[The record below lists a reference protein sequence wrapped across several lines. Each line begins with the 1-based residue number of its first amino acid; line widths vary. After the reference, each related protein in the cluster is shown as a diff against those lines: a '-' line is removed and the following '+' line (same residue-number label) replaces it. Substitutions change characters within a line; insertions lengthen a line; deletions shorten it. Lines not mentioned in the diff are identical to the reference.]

1 VSFVFASN
9 SFLAYSCLSFLALK
23 DMDIVGRKTLH
34 LLRLLTFF
42 IAILLQRGTVA
53 ESSSIQNY
61 TKYRQISSLRLERI
75 NKHLD
80 KINKPPVLTIEV
92 MLFIAIN
99 VSYNVFIVVEILMTM
114 HTK

>member
-1 VSFVFASN
+1 
-9 SFLAYSCLSFLALK
+9 
-23 DMDIVGRKTLH
+23 MDIVGRKRRYSCSTLH
-34 LLRLLTFF
+34 LLLLTFF
-42 IAILLQRGTVA
+42 IAILLLQRGTLA

-61 TKYRQISSLRLERI
+61 TRYRQISSLRLERI

-80 KINKPPVLTIEV
+80 NINKPPVLTIEV

-99 VSYNVFIVVEILMTM
+99 VSYNVVEILMTM